1 MLPRIC
7 RDIESRYEITFLE
20 IGADRDHVHFLIPS
34 VPTLSP
40 SGLAQIIKSLT
51 ARELSRR
58 LPELKKDLWG
68 GAFWSSGY
76 FINTVGH
83 HGNEKAIR
91 RYVELQGIESDY
103 AAMHVHQLELF

>member
-1 MLPRIC
+1 MLRRIC
-7 RDIESRYEITFLE
+7 LDIESRYEITFLE
-20 IGADRDHVHFLIPS
+20 MGADRDHVHFLIQS

-40 SGLAQIIKSLT
+40 SRLAQIIKSLT

-58 LPELKKDLWG
+58 LPQLKKDLWG
-68 GAFWSSGY
+68 GTFWSSGY

-91 RYVELQGIESDY
+91 RYVQLQGIESDY